1 MEYYI
6 IQLLLISCFLLKGV
20 FTPQTGKKYVLRKS
34 ACCLVAL
41 CAANV
46 EEHPWTD
53 EQSKTTAHGQ
63 YLKNRFKSIYNR
75 ASKSRFP
82 PLFLLSSRHP
92 ICFGRVILLSL
103 PKFFSF
109 ATDPFF
115 SGWTRFLRVRVST
128 TIWSF
133 LTIKLRQSV

>member
-1 MEYYI
+1 M
-6 IQLLLISCFLLKGV
+6 IQLLLISCLLKGV
-20 FTPQTGKKYVLRKS
+20 SIPQTDKKYVLRKS
-34 ACCLVAL
+34 ACCLVSL

-63 YLKNRFKSIYNR
+63 YLKNRFKRVYNR
-75 ASKSRFP
+75 VSKSRFP

-92 ICFGRVILLSL
+92 VCFGRVIPIPL

-109 ATDPFF
+109 ATDA
-115 SGWTRFLRVRVST
+115 FLFRLD
-128 TIWSF
+128 TIF
-133 LTIKLRQSV
+133 AG